1 MSKITYIDEIE
12 IKNKTVLLRVDF
24 NVSLNTDYTISNDA
38 RIRQSL
44 PTINY
49 LLKNNNRLVII
60 SHLGRPKGIDKKFSL
75 KVVADKLKEYL
86 PNFEI
91 SLAKD
96 VEEVK
101 QKKEK
106 IVFLEN
112 IRFFPKEKDF
122 STIFAKQLS
131 SLGDVYVNDAFG
143 VCHRSDTS
151 VIGPPIF
158 LPAYGGLLLKKELEM
173 ISRITHSPK
182 KPIAAIIGGAKV
194 STKVGL
200 INKLIKIVD
209 YLIIGGGLAN
219 TFVNA
224 QGHEIGTSFC
234 EYEAVQQARK
244 LLALVKKGR
253 ALIVL
258 PVDAV
263 VAKTKNDKEHE
274 VKKIDNISPEESI
287 FDIGP
292 ETKAQIGGILAKAK
306 TIIWN
311 GPVGYF
317 ENPAFKEGTDFIYY
331 SIAQN
336 TDAVSIVGGGDT
348 LAAISKK
355 EYLDNFEKLPKTK
368 RLIKGLNLEGSAL
381 ELSYLHKML
390 GEKPSEKWKSA
401 KECKNVLCAL
411 TKIYDSE
418 ETAARVLNIAKRD
431 GYIVSASKDFTDE
444 NDKAIGQTFSPA
456 EIRDIDLA
464 YKMLPASFKKLGSLD
479 KLKRLPNGY
488 SSARAPMAAA
498 YASPSLHLPII
509 NYHRQGEITFLEGG
523 FNSDKSWGP
532 LVAVHELSHHVD
544 YSSNKDHDLG
554 ISEGAAY
561 RKLSGWKKKNTYKID
576 KTTGKKVLVSEWQST
591 KDKKF
596 VTDYASTEPAED
608 FAESSAFYI
617 YRPQELKSI
626 DPEKYDFLKKNIFR
640 GKEYLSS
647 VEIPLPLSGL
657 LKTCLD
663 SKKSYT
669 TYKERKYG
677 RTSLSP
683 NCLNNYFKEFLITDP
698 NLCSYN
704 TDQLKVT
711 AADKI
716 ASQLNYLNNI
726 LNNAYDE
733 LPALTKE
740 CEDQNNYKEDCPG
753 MKYFEKNNI
762 SAEKMNL
769 SESETKNVQDS
780 IGQKLH
786 LEDFKRKNQK
796 VIEALIAKRGKGSL
810 LSEMLVGGLADKN
823 KISNAFLYSR
833 IIKFLT
839 LAAFI

>member
-1 MSKITYIDEIE
+1 MSKITYIDEVE

-38 RIRQSL
+38 RIKQSL

-86 PNFEI
+86 PDFEI

-101 QKKEK
+101 QKKER

-173 ISRITHSPK
+173 ISRITNKPK
-182 KPIAAIIGGAKV
+182 KPIVAIIGGAKV

-244 LLALVKKGR
+244 LLSLVKKGR

-355 EYLDNFEKLPKTK
+355 EYLDKITH
-368 RLIKGLNLEGSAL
+368 ISTGGGAML
-381 ELSYLHKML
+381 ELI
-390 GEKPSEKWKSA
+390 EKG
-401 KECKNVLCAL
+401 
-411 TKIYDSE
+411 T
-418 ETAARVLNIAKRD
+418 
-431 GYIVSASKDFTDE
+431 
-444 NDKAIGQTFSPA
+444 
-456 EIRDIDLA
+456 
-464 YKMLPASFKKLGSLD
+464 LPG
-479 KLKRLPNGY
+479 
-488 SSARAPMAAA
+488 
-498 YASPSLHLPII
+498 
-509 NYHRQGEITFLEGG
+509 
-523 FNSDKSWGP
+523 
-532 LVAVHELSHHVD
+532 
-544 YSSNKDHDLG
+544 
-554 ISEGAAY
+554 
-561 RKLSGWKKKNTYKID
+561 
-576 KTTGKKVLVSEWQST
+576 
-591 KDKKF
+591 
-596 VTDYASTEPAED
+596 
-608 FAESSAFYI
+608 
-617 YRPQELKSI
+617 
-626 DPEKYDFLKKNIFR
+626 
-640 GKEYLSS
+640 
-647 VEIPLPLSGL
+647 
-657 LKTCLD
+657 
-663 SKKSYT
+663 
-669 TYKERKYG
+669 
-677 RTSLSP
+677 
-683 NCLNNYFKEFLITDP
+683 
-698 NLCSYN
+698 
-704 TDQLKVT
+704 
-711 AADKI
+711 
-716 ASQLNYLNNI
+716 
-726 LNNAYDE
+726 
-733 LPALTKE
+733 
-740 CEDQNNYKEDCPG
+740 
-753 MKYFEKNNI
+753 
-762 SAEKMNL
+762 
-769 SESETKNVQDS
+769 
-780 IGQKLH
+780 
-786 LEDFKRKNQK
+786 
-796 VIEALIAKRGKGSL
+796 IEALKK
-810 LSEMLVGGLADKN
+810 
-823 KISNAFLYSR
+823 
-833 IIKFLT
+833 
-839 LAAFI
+839 